1 MSNLF
6 ECFFLFSKNREK
18 GAENIHITVLNVK
31 NIIIKKMEIEEKI
44 KKLAEKVQLEIKKE
58 EMPIY
63 LETIKKLEKFL
74 ANFQKVKLSEKTLP
88 LTRINV
94 GYLTK
99 KDLEK
104 ITEKTSRQ
112 KSIQPNNY
120 YFHVSF
126 KKN

>member
-1 MSNLF
+1 M
-6 ECFFLFSKNREK
+6 FSKNREK

-63 LETIKKLEKFL
+63 LETIKKLEKLL
-74 ANFQKVKLSEKTLP
+74 ANFQKIKLSEKTLP